1 VPRAPWKAGY
11 HSGFACPTISAFFPA
26 PQTTSSKAA
35 GGQAQRQRL
44 VEWRL
49 LCGCR
54 EYVEE
59 LTHPLRFPNP
69 EAYRGTMDL
78 FGDIE
83 DISSE
88 SDEDTQPRAPGQSAV
103 SILTNPSRSDCFI
116 ES

>member
-1 VPRAPWKAGY
+1 
-11 HSGFACPTISAFFPA
+11 
-26 PQTTSSKAA
+26 
-35 GGQAQRQRL
+35 
-44 VEWRL
+44 
-49 LCGCR
+49 
-54 EYVEE
+54 
-59 LTHPLRFPNP
+59 
-69 EAYRGTMDL
+69 MDL